1 MKRFIRSIAGK
12 TIIFIACILS
22 LCTLAGCALGGIL
35 IADSF
40 GYNFYTHSE
49 QEIYEEITY
58 DRLRSRGYCFLRD
71 AVDVNQDMPVTDSNY
86 IFEVLDENGES
97 LYHSADVEDISQW
110 QYSYS
115 FYVFKN
121 DENEIEDINW
131 YGSDSPANKNDVYYK
146 VNMSLKEGS
155 PDANEYGLI
164 AKLLHI
170 AYSLRYAVYVIG
182 AVALLVTIICFIVL
196 MCVSGRK
203 PHTDE
208 ICSGPLHFVPFDLLL
223 SVCFVFAISTIWLCD
238 AIADEHEYVGL
249 LLVAAGSFIVDSCVL
264 LGVCM
269 SVAARIKLHSLI
281 TNTIIFR
288 CLKLARKIICRFF
301 DLLKKLH
308 SFNMSIIHSFPLIW
322 KSAIALFGLSFLEF
336 LVILVTYRD
345 TDILLVFFF
354 FEKLIIIPAVLYLAV
369 CLRKLQKGGIALAGG
384 NLSFV
389 TDTKGMFWDLKQH
402 GENLNSIADGM
413 SIAVEDRMKS
423 ERMKTELITNVSH
436 DIKTPLTSII
446 NYATLIGNEPSENAK
461 ITEYSEVLVRQSERL
476 KRLIEDLV
484 EASKASSGNLD
495 VNLAPCD
502 ATVFLTQA
510 AGEYEEKLQRSEL
523 TLIVKQPDK
532 ELRIMADGRR
542 MWRIFDNLM
551 NNICKYAQSG
561 TRVYLSLEQ
570 IGNSAVITF
579 KNTSREPLD
588 MTEEELMERFTR
600 GDSSRNTEGNGLGLS
615 IAKSIAELQ
624 NGTLKLSIDGDLFK
638 AILTF
643 PMI

>member
-1 MKRFIRSIAGK
+1 MTTVSDYK
-12 TIIFIACILS
+12 L
-22 LCTLAGCALGGIL
+22 
-35 IADSF
+35 
-40 GYNFYTHSE
+40 YTQSD
-49 QEIYEEITY
+49 QEIYEEII
-58 DRLRSRGYCFLRD
+58 DSSLRSQGYSFLWNAVGDTASD
-71 AVDVNQDMPVTDSNY
+71 AYLAMPITDRNY

-97 LYHSADVEDISQW
+97 LCHSADAEDISQW

-115 FYVFKN
+115 FCVFKN
-121 DENEIEDINW
+121 DKNEITDISS
-131 YGSDSPANKNDVYYK
+131 YGSNSPANKNAVYYK
-146 VNMSLKEGS
+146 VNMTLKEGS
-155 PDANEYGLI
+155 PAANKFDLT
-164 AKLLHI
+164 AKVLHI
-170 AYSLRYAVYVIG
+170 AYSLRYAVYIIG

-203 PHTDE
+203 PHTE
-208 ICSGPLHFVPFDLLL
+208 ELFPGPFHSVPFDLLL
-223 SVCFVFAISTIWLCD
+223 AGCFVLAIGTIWLCGV
-238 AIADEHEYVGL
+238 IENVGI
-249 LLVAAGSFIVDSCVL
+249 LLVVAGLFIVDSCVL

-269 SVAARIKLHSLI
+269 SVATRIKLHSFI
-281 TNTIIFR
+281 KNTIIFR
-288 CLKLARKIICRFF
+288 CLNLARKIICRFF
-301 DLLKKLH
+301 ALLKKLH
-308 SFNMSIIHSFPLIW
+308 KFNMSIIHSFPIIW
-322 KSAIALFGLSFLEF
+322 KTAIALFGLFFLEF
-336 LVILVTYRD
+336 IVILVTYRD
-345 TDILLVFFF
+345 LDILMLLFFL
-354 FEKLIIIPAVLYLAV
+354 EKLIIIPAVLYLAV

-389 TDTKGMFWDLKQH
+389 TDTRGMFWDLKQH

-413 SIAVEDRMKS
+413 SIAVEDRIKS

-446 NYATLIGNEPSENAK
+446 NYATLIGNEPSENTK
-461 ITEYSEVLVRQSERL
+461 ITEYSEVLIRQSERL

-532 ELRIMADGRR
+532 ELHIMADGRR

-551 NNICKYAQSG
+551 NNICKYSQSG

-570 IGNSAVITF
+570 IGSSAVITF
-579 KNTSREPLD
+579 KNTSRDSLD